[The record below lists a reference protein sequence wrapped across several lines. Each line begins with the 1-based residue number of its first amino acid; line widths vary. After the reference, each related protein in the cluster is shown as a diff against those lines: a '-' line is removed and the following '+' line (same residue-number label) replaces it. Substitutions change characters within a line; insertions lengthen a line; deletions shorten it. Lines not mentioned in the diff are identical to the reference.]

1 MGNTR
6 PGHIVIV
13 IVVVISFLAIAITG
27 VGLYYRQEKDNQS
40 VFSGEITNFTE
51 CAAAGYPVMES
62 YPRRCAVPG
71 GPSFTEDIGN
81 VLEQSSII
89 RLDSVQPNQTITN
102 PVELKGEARG
112 YWYFEASFPVELRDS
127 NDLLL
132 ASGIATAQGDWM
144 TVDFV
149 PFAATL
155 TFSQPTTAT
164 GKLILKKDNPSGDP
178 ANDDSLV
185 MPVVF

>member
-1 MGNTR
+1 MPWEVNGS
-6 PGHIVIV
+6 ID
-13 IVVVISFLAIAITG
+13 SFI
-27 VGLYYRQEKDNQS
+27 
-40 VFSGEITNFTE
+40 E
-51 CAAAGYPVMES
+51 CAAAGYPIMES
-62 YPRRCAVPG
+62 YPRRCAVLG

-89 RLDSVQPNQTITN
+89 RLDNVQPNQTITS
-102 PVELKGEARG
+102 PLELKGEARG

-127 NDLLL
+127 DDLLL
-132 ASGIATAQGDWM
+132 ANGVATAQGDWM

-149 PFAATL
+149 PFTTTL
-155 TFSQPTTAT
+155 TFSQPATAT

-185 MPVVF
+185 VPVVF